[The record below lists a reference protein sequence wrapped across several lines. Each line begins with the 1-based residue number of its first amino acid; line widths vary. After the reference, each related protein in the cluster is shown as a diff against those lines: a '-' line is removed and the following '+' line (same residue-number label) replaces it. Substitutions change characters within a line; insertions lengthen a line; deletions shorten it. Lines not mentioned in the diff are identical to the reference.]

1 MQPADFRF
9 VETGST
15 ISLMFALTKEA
26 QQFMSEN
33 FPKGGWD
40 YQFWGDALVVENRH
54 VIPLVEALYENGYQ
68 IQLSGEEEVAQ

>member
-9 VETGST
+9 VETNST

-26 QQFMSEN
+26 QQFMADN

-40 YQFWGDALVVENRH
+40 YQFWGDALVVENRY
-54 VIPLVEALYENGYQ
+54 VIPMVEALYENGYQ
-68 IQLSGEEEVAQ
+68 IQLSDEKEVAQ

>member
-9 VETGST
+9 VETSST
-15 ISLMFALTKEA
+15 ISLMFALTKGA
-26 QQFMSEN
+26 QQFMAEN

-68 IQLSGEEEVAQ
+68 IQLSGEEEVSQ